1 MKYFVVNSDEVLDSY
16 YETCEPSI
24 HTSRGSCCGQFTVF
38 IFKDENVPKELENPM
53 TQAEFEDYAR
63 STNGWQVDE

>member
-24 HTSRGSCCGQFTVF
+24 YTARGSCCGQFTMF
-38 IFKDENVPKELENPM
+38 IFTDENVPSELSNPM
-53 TQAEFEDYAR
+53 TKEEFEAWAIT
-63 STNGWQVDE
+63 SGSFAL